1 MIDFNNNG
9 FKDIL
14 DILYK
19 IFVSP
24 QSKYSRPSNEISRTI
39 YNITNV
45 DISEANYIYYGKA
58 DMLIFR
64 VNNDTMKKINESY
77 GDYYNDK
84 SVMIEKGFM
93 AGKARPILFLDESIL
108 EYNMKDFYTNIK
120 AVISQLLSANKEL
133 IISFGDKERVHTIC
147 MLLAVIFVESIY
159 GSEFDLDKCIDGE
172 DETDKKIVKEAL
184 NEDRD
189 ELFKYGKIFG
199 IIMKYTKERGDKDN
213 G

>member
-1 MIDFNNNG
+1 
-9 FKDIL
+9 
-14 DILYK
+14 
-19 IFVSP
+19 
-24 QSKYSRPSNEISRTI
+24 
-39 YNITNV
+39 
-45 DISEANYIYYGKA
+45 
-58 DMLIFR
+58 MLFR
-64 VNNDTMKKINESY
+64 S
-77 GDYYNDK
+77 
-84 SVMIEKGFM
+84 EKGFM

-120 AVISQLLSANKEL
+120 TVISQLLSANKEL

-159 GSEFDLDKCIDGE
+159 GSEFDLDECIDDE
-172 DETDKKIVKEAL
+172 DDIDKKIVKEAL

-213 G
+213 D